1 MANSDPEDVL
11 VVARDGITVE
21 KSFEPDDFPVPAIA
35 FVFRSDRDEP
45 VSVRLVDSVPEDI
58 SPENIGFHPNYGAE
72 FWGVVDDGI
81 VFERELAP
89 GEEYTTVYGLRGD
102 DTDVPSKFLSDPTIE
117 SVTPSL
123 DGEGGSETGD
133 GAGDDVDIEADRDT
147 EDGGGDTNVGV
158 DPDPETADSAGNNG
172 NTDTDSGSAAAEDAT
187 GATGDDEDGGADEP
201 AGSDRNADPADGEP
215 DSASVVD
222 ELLAEL
228 EGADPDDPEIVALRE
243 ALGVGPAG
251 AAVEARIEHL
261 QSAVADLE
269 AYTDAFEAFLDENGD
284 AQQILDDI
292 NEQYERTHARL
303 DDIEATAEAANE
315 SARSTETRLDDEFGD
330 VREEIDA
337 LESEIESLSEELSE
351 VVEMRKRLTE
361 ALGGIAGGNM
371 PDED

>member
-11 VVARDGITVE
+11 VVERDGITVE

-147 EDGGGDTNVGV
+147 EDDGGDTNVGV
-158 DPDPETADSAGNNG
+158 DPDPETADSVGNNG

-187 GATGDDEDGGADEP
+187 GATGDDEDGRADEP

-361 ALGGIAGGNM
+361 ALGGIAGRNM

>member
-11 VVARDGITVE
+11 VVERDGITVE

-147 EDGGGDTNVGV
+147 EDDGGDTNVGV

-172 NTDTDSGSAAAEDAT
+172 NTDTDSGLAAAEDAT

-361 ALGGIAGGNM
+361 ALGGIAGRNM